1 MESSTLLQSR
11 FEAKGS
17 EDSSCSGFLYLR
29 SYQLQIMTIFAY
41 SVPVW
46 VPVISL
52 SCLVTLARTFSI
64 MLNKSDESEGILV
77 LFLI

>member
-1 MESSTLLQSR
+1 MNSLISFQYFSGEPLR
-11 FEAKGS
+11 FPVFKT
-17 EDSSCSGFLYLR
+17 
-29 SYQLQIMTIFAY
+29 YQLQMMIFAY

-52 SCLVTLARTFSI
+52 SCLITLARTLSVMF
-64 MLNKSDESEGILV
+64 NKSDESKVIVV